1 MQFWRKWH
9 RWLGTIA
16 ALLLV
21 VIALSG
27 IFLQID
33 EVAGLSAPVKVPPHK
48 EISPIAPVE
57 MAQKTQAI
65 LAVDHQGANIRT
77 FALRAGPTGPMAVIR
92 LADEPKTLYIDMAS
106 GKFIDAKIADPQ
118 PKKTFLQRVRTLM
131 INLHTFGLVGVGGHI
146 AGIAV
151 SIMLAILSASGLWM
165 WWQMRRDRA
174 KRNLG
179 KWFWN

>member
-16 ALLLV
+16 AVLLV
-21 VIALSG
+21 IIGLTG
-27 IFLQID
+27 IFLQVD
-33 EVAGLSAPVKVPPHK
+33 EVAKLSAPAKVPPFK
-48 EISPIAPVE
+48 EMAPIAPAE

-65 LAVDHQGANIRT
+65 LATGHQDADIRT
-77 FALRAGPTGPMAVIR
+77 FALRAGPTGPMAVVR
-92 LADEPKTLYIDMAS
+92 LAGEPKTLYIDMIS
-106 GKFIDAKIADPQ
+106 GNYIDAKIADPQ
-118 PKKTFLQRVRTLM
+118 PERTFLQRVRTLM

-146 AGIAV
+146 AGIAL
-151 SIMLAILSASGLWM
+151 SIILAILSASGLWM

-174 KRNLG
+174 KRNLS